1 MTDLISRL
9 QSATGPSRELD
20 AEIALA
26 NGWTHQKLKPE
37 NGRGGDSR
45 PYWRKPSETKY
56 YIREE
61 QGPPRYTESIDA
73 ALADVPKGLLVA
85 ITIWLGTTV
94 VRLRTGTILDPA
106 TKEWEGSSR
115 TTPAIAIRIAI
126 ERAKEDSKP

>member
-1 MTDLISRL
+1 MVDNSLLSRL

-37 NGRGGDSR
+37 NGRGGDSK
-45 PYWRKPSETKY
+45 PYWRKPNETKY
-56 YIREE
+56 YIPEE

-73 ALADVPKGLLVA
+73 ALTLKPKGYHIV
-85 ITIWLGTTV
+85 
-94 VRLRTGTILDPA
+94 LRWCDPPTDSVCSAFKDNYKNVYTGRA
-106 TKEWEGSSR
+106 A
-115 TTPAIAIRIAI
+115 TPAIAILIAI